1 MPDFKESTGYRMKG
15 MDFGQGT
22 GGSGMGGVHKVD
34 IENKKIKAEIDSN
47 PPEPKK
53 TRKDKRIAK
62 LGSKLTDDGSK
73 KDNRR
78 YNRYR
83 KLTEG
88 NKVKNKDIK

>member
-1 MPDFKESTGYRMKG
+1 MPGYKMKG
-15 MDFGQGT
+15 VKSFGQGT
-22 GGSGMGGVHKVD
+22 GGSGMGGVHKTE
-34 IENKKIKAEIDSN
+34 IENKKTKADIDSN

-53 TRKDKRIAK
+53 TRKDKRIEK

-73 KDNRR
+73 GDNRR